1 MEEAFRTGR
10 VTPEQE
16 FVIRMLSDHLYG
28 MKTSSPDETLDW
40 CSLAS
45 IAKSHEISGI
55 LYRQCRDFLPK
66 EMKAEL
72 ERQFG
77 FALFQYTRR
86 QDEEKRIDS
95 ALSEKSI
102 PHFFIKGSAVAAFYP
117 VPALRTMGDSDLVIQ
132 GENRET
138 VDVIL
143 KQLGFICV
151 SKDNYQKQALKLE
164 VHDHLVHAGS
174 IVSCEMA
181 EFFNT
186 VWAYVEDGKLDWSFH
201 FLFLLVHLRGH
212 FTGAG
217 VGLRQFMDLAVIM
230 KHDLGLN
237 WPWIQERLT
246 EFDLLPFAK
255 NVFALNEKWF
265 SVKSPIDT
273 SDIQDSFLDEATDF
287 IIRNGVFGSKNE
299 ENRAGYLARDHADAR
314 FPVFYMLRNA
324 WGKVFIPY
332 RYMITMPQYAFLK
345 GRPLLLPAA
354 WFYRGYYT
362 IRTKGTKL
370 PVHALRSS
378 FTTND
383 AIQRRAELL
392 KEWGIHG

>member
-1 MEEAFRTGR
+1 MEMDCKTSL
-10 VTPEQE
+10 TPEQY
-16 FVIRMLSDHLYG
+16 FIISRLSDHLNN
-28 MKTSSPDETLDW
+28 TETCTPEETYDW

-55 LYRQCRDFLPK
+55 LYRQCREYVPK
-66 EMKAEL
+66 ELKEEL
-72 ERQFG
+72 KRKFG
-77 FALFQYTRR
+77 FTLAQYAKR
-86 QDEEKRIDS
+86 QEEEKRINS
-95 ALSEKSI
+95 ALNEKRIS
-102 PHFFIKGSAVAAFYP
+102 HFFIKGSAVAAFYP
-117 VPALRTMGDSDLVIQ
+117 FPALRTMGDSDLVIH
-132 GENRET
+132 GEDRGS
-138 VDVIL
+138 VDAIL

-164 VHDHLVHAGS
+164 VHDHLVHVGS

-181 EFFNT
+181 EFFKT
-186 VWAYVEDGKLDWSFH
+186 VWDYVEDGKLDWSFH
-201 FLFLLVHLRGH
+201 FLFLLVHLRSH
-212 FTGAG
+212 FAGSG

-230 KHDLGLN
+230 KNDPGLD
-237 WPWIQERLT
+237 WRWIQARLT
-246 EFDLLPFAK
+246 AFDLLPFAK

-287 IIRNGVFGSKNE
+287 ILRNGVFGSKNE

-324 WGKVFIPY
+324 CGKVFIPY
-332 RYMITMPQYAFLK
+332 HYMITMPQYAFLK
-345 GRPLLLPAA
+345 GRPYLLPAA

-392 KEWGIHG
+392 KKWGIRG

>member
-1 MEEAFRTGR
+1 
-10 VTPEQE
+10 
-16 FVIRMLSDHLYG
+16 MLSDHLYG
-28 MKTSSPDETLDW
+28 MKTSAPDETLDW

-86 QDEEKRIDS
+86 LGEEKRIGC
-95 ALSEKSI
+95 ALNEKII

-117 VPALRTMGDSDLVIQ
+117 VPALRTMGDSDLVIH
-132 GENRET
+132 GEDRET
-138 VDVIL
+138 VDAIL
-143 KQLGFICV
+143 KQLGFIGV

-181 EFFNT
+181 EFFKT
-186 VWAYVEDGKLDWSFH
+186 VWDYAEDGKLDWSFH

-212 FTGAG
+212 FAGSG
-217 VGLRQFMDLAVIM
+217 VGLRQFMDLAVIT
-230 KHDLGLN
+230 KNDPGLN
-237 WPWIQERLT
+237 WPWIQDRLT

-265 SVKSPIDT
+265 SVKSPVDT

-287 IIRNGVFGSKNE
+287 ILRNGVFGNQNE
-299 ENRAGYLARDHADAR
+299 ENRAGYMARDHANAH
-314 FPVFYMLRNA
+314 FPVLYMLRNA
-324 WGKVFIPY
+324 SGKMFVPY

-345 GRPLLLPAA
+345 GRPYLLPAA
-354 WFYRGYYT
+354 WIYRWYYT
-362 IRTKGTKL
+362 IRKKGAKQT
-370 PVHALRSS
+370 VHVLYSS
-378 FTTND
+378 FTTRE
-383 AIQRRAELL
+383 AIQKRAELL
-392 KEWGIHG
+392 GKWGIR